1 MSFSEATPAPL
12 PAGQTTVGPS
22 TSLPVQLGTE
32 RGTVPLPSVLAAFGS
47 HSHSER
53 QLSLPHCF
61 LQPWAASPDFGT
73 SAPAFWNNPIDPL
86 GLAFG

>member
-32 RGTVPLPSVLAAFGS
+32 RGTVPLPSVLLHLAVTVTL
-47 HSHSER
+47 R
-53 QLSLPHCF
+53 DNL
-61 LQPWAASPDFGT
+61 ASPIAFCSLGQLPQT
-73 SAPAFWNNPIDPL
+73 LVPLSPAFWNNPIDPL